1 MASKIEIPSELKKDL
16 SQSKWGKVLLATP
29 IIITVVATML
39 AGLASSEMTRGQY
52 DRSLAAELQSRAGD
66 QWGYYQAKKLRGAVA
81 LNTMDLLAATSE
93 VKPFDASNLP
103 DADAATVAALTK
115 GELPAMPSAK
125 IDGSVNTALNALEN
139 SAPEA
144 EITADLANVK
154 DATLAD
160 ALAAAQ
166 QAASDYDSATK
177 TINKTTDALDEKLRD
192 GDKTAYRNFS
202 GAKLRYTVA
211 RYDAESKLN
220 SSIGGIY
227 ELQVRKA
234 NLSADRHRNR
244 STKFFYGMLMSQLA
258 VIVATFSIAARQKN
272 FLWSVA
278 AAAALAAVSFSVYVF
293 LCM

>member
-1 MASKIEIPSELKKDL
+1 MAPKIQIPDELKKDL
-16 SQSKWGKVLLATP
+16 SQSKWGKILLATP

-52 DRSLAAELQSRAGD
+52 DRSLAAELQSKAGD
-66 QWGYYQAKKLRGAVA
+66 QWGYFQAKKLRGAVA
-81 LNTMDLLAATSE
+81 LNTLDLLAATAD
-93 VKPFDASNLP
+93 VKPLDALALP

-115 GELPAMPSAK
+115 DELPVMPSAK
-125 IDGSVNTALNALEN
+125 FDDSVNAALAALEN
-139 SAPEA
+139 SAPET

-154 DATLAD
+154 DA
-160 ALAAAQ
+160 ALANALTAAQ
-166 QAASDYDSATK
+166 QAASDYDNATR
-177 TINKTTDALDEKLRD
+177 TINKTTDALDEKLRV
-192 GDKTAYRNFS
+192 GDKTAYRDFS
-202 GAKLRYTVA
+202 GARLRYSVS

-220 SSIGGIY
+220 ATIGSIY

-244 STKFFYGMLMSQLA
+244 STKFFYGMLMSQMG